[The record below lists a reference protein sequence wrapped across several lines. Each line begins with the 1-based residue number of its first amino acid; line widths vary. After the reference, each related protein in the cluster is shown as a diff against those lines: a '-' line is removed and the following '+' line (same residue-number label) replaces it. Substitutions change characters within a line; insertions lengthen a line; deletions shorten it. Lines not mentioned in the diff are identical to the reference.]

1 VIGQKIGGAIVGTQ
15 SSNDKEEKASTIKT
29 LSGIPVKETYGPE
42 AGKMESLGIAGKAP
56 YVRGAYEGM
65 YRRQPWRIFMLTG
78 AGDVDEARER
88 VAYALS
94 QGETGFAAETDMS
107 TWLFYDVDHQ
117 EVIKR
122 KQDVGWFGAP
132 VMSMNDYR
140 AYYGSLPLGQL
151 YCHTGAV
158 LPHMTPYFMSCFLR
172 VLEEKGIPANTVN
185 STGQGDFFI
194 AYISILDPSLIP
206 PAAGLKLNCDGIEYA
221 VKNVP
226 RLTPVSIAGNNIRE
240 CGANS
245 YQEMAAILS
254 CAVSYIEEI
263 LGRGNLK
270 IDDFV
275 YAIGGV
281 NLSTG
286 SDFFEDICK
295 FRAMRRMWYKLL
307 QKYGAKDQRSLRLR
321 IHGLP
326 LGSIYT
332 FQQPLNNIV
341 RGTYTVLAAILGG
354 AQSIGTPSFDEA
366 ICTPTKLAHTT
377 ALRTQQILMNES
389 NVTCTVDP
397 LGGSYFIESLT
408 DDIENKAWEYFDKMQ
423 AQGGFIACLESGW
436 IQNEVAIA
444 SMDAARRIEIGERKI
459 VGVNC
464 FEMDEEPYKVEPF
477 KPNPKAWD
485 LAMESLTKLRKER
498 NTREVEA
505 AKRELRDAIKSKI
518 NTMPATMNSV
528 KSGVTVGEMG
538 DIYREMYGCWD
549 VPRMAGLK

>member
-1 VIGQKIGGAIVGTQ
+1 MKSALIMGAEMGDK
-15 SSNDKEEKASTIKT
+15 SFNKNERASNRET
-29 LSGIPVKETYGPE
+29 LSGIPVKEVYGPE
-42 AGKMESLGIAGKAP
+42 DVKNKELGMAGEPP
-56 YVRGAYEGM
+56 YLRGAYEGM
-65 YRRQPWRIFMLTG
+65 YTRQPWRIFMLTG
-78 AGDVDEARER
+78 AGDVEEARAR
-88 VAYALS
+88 VEYALA

-107 TWLFYDVDHQ
+107 TWLFFDVDHP
-117 EVIKR
+117 EVMKR

-132 VMSMNDYR
+132 VMSLNDYR
-140 AYYGSLPLGQL
+140 DYYGSLPLGRL

-172 VLEEKGIPANTVN
+172 VLEEKGIPANKVN

-206 PAAGLKLNCDGIEYA
+206 PSAGLKLNCDGIEYA
-221 VKNVP
+221 VKHVP

-254 CAVSYIEEI
+254 CAVSYIEEL
-263 LGRGNLK
+263 LGRNLK
-270 IDDFV
+270 IDDFA

-295 FRAMRRMWYKLL
+295 FRAMRRMWYNLL
-307 QKYGAKDQRSLRLR
+307 RRYGAREQKSLRLR

-341 RGTYTVLAAILGG
+341 RGTYTVLAAVLGG

-366 ICTPTKLAHTT
+366 ICTPTQLAHTT

-397 LGGSYFIESLT
+397 LGGSYFIEALT
-408 DDIENKAWEYFDKMQ
+408 DEIEGKAWDYFNKIQDR
-423 AQGGFIACLESGW
+423 GGFISCLESGW
-436 IQNEVAIA
+436 IQNEVAES
-444 SMDAARRIEIGERKI
+444 SMKSARQIESGKRKI

-464 FEMDEEPYKVEPF
+464 FEMDEEPYKFGPF
-477 KPNPKAWD
+477 KPNPRTWELSMA
-485 LAMESLTKLRKER
+485 SLERLRKDR
-498 NTREVEA
+498 DQVRVEG
-505 AKRELRDAIKSKI
+505 AKKELRKSIRNKE
-518 NTMPATMNSV
+518 NTMPATLEAV
-528 KSGVTVGEMG
+528 RSGLTVGEVG
-538 DIYREMYGCWD
+538 DIYRELYGRWG
-549 VPRMAGLK
+549 VPSMAGLKS